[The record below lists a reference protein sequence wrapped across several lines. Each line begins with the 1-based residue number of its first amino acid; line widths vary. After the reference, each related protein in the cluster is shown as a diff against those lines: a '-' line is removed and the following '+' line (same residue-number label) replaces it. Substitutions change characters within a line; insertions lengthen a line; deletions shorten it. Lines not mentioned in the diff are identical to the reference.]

1 MSEIKCSVC
10 GATPMESEDIYSDMY
25 GEYRHRHLNQC
36 ICFLGARIH
45 TLEWAVRKYDIAL
58 KEAEAIMG
66 GEYADF
72 YAHFY
77 GLVEAARESA
87 KEVLK

>member
-45 TLEWAVRKYDIAL
+45 ALEWALRLVLDQADYTTGSCRPNEMAGAVLNVQVINKVKGML
-58 KEAEAIMG
+58 K
-66 GEYADF
+66 
-72 YAHFY
+72 
-77 GLVEAARESA
+77 
-87 KEVLK
+87 